1 VIGGAKA
8 NWLFTTAATALI
20 WRGGQYKT
28 KPALFQIANPSRD
41 DVRKVRL
48 QTTSEQ

>member
-20 WRGGQYKT
+20 WRGGQR
-28 KPALFQIANPSRD
+28 QG
-41 DVRKVRL
+41 RL
-48 QTTSEQ
+48 GNITSFGSSIVHRVLT